1 MLPVERTELTCH
13 KLGSQVCLKK
23 KESHPSLHAYL
34 QFIFKPGVSCT
45 CCLQF
50 NLSTGFR
57 KFSGFQLLK
66 AIFLAEITCVE
77 KLKLMELG

>member
-13 KLGSQVCLKK
+13 KLGSDMCLE
-23 KESHPSLHAYL
+23 ESHPRLHAYL

-45 CCLQF
+45 RCLQF

-57 KFSGFQLLK
+57 KFSSFQLLK
-66 AIFLAEITCVE
+66 TILLAGITHVE
-77 KLKLMELG
+77 KLKLMESG